1 MMAVVLVTG
10 SPRLN
15 AGWTRRQRDWTS
27 DGPVVTVDVPGAS
40 TETELATG
48 QSVSKNRQ
56 ECVRA
61 LIRSAGY
68 LQPLTQLWSVCQH
81 APEFAD
87 LLPKVQAL
95 ISQLQV

>member
-1 MMAVVLVTG
+1 MLGCIREVLLHTDKGMRSVYLI
-10 SPRLN
+10 SL
-15 AGWTRRQRDWTS
+15 AIS
-27 DGPVVTVDVPGAS
+27 AIGAIIY
-40 TETELATG
+40 EN
-48 QSVSKNRQ
+48 QK
-56 ECVRA
+56 VRV